1 MFLHIYSAQRFMSQ
15 KHRSCFLWSFSQ
27 ISDHCRRQPDT
38 RQTSRQQNNTTRI
51 PSWSDSINEL
61 PCHDSRSSIIWLCLV
76 WWNNSFFFFIYVA
89 SWGSPDSNFQWWK
102 NLIIFCVLFT
112 WYEYLAIFPER
123 CCTKKLM
130 KFSFQWETI
139 KGFKWKIR

>member
-27 ISDHCRRQPDT
+27 ISDHCWRQPDT

-51 PSWSDSINEL
+51 PSWSNSINEL
-61 PCHDSRSSIIWLCLV
+61 LCHDSWSSIIWLCLV

-89 SWGSPDSNFQWWK
+89 RDPQTPTSNDGKISLSSVFYLLDMNTWQSSLRDVVQK
-102 NLIIFCVLFT
+102 INEIFLSMGN
-112 WYEYLAIFPER
+112 Y
-123 CCTKKLM
+123 
-130 KFSFQWETI
+130 
-139 KGFKWKIR
+139 KGFQMKNSIN